1 MQGKL
6 GEEIWKIKSNNIEGW
21 PAIDEDAYGDNRC
34 FMSRTG
40 DSTDKPGI
48 SIRSERC

>member
-6 GEEIWKIKSNNIEGW
+6 GEEIRKIKSDDIEGW
-21 PAIDEDAYGDNRC
+21 PAIDEDAYGDDR
-34 FMSRTG
+34 FTSRAG

-48 SIRSERC
+48 SIRSETC